1 MRKLKLYTADRMPE
15 SLTNLTYSGRFT
27 VTDMTD
33 AAEDSTDGA
42 QLVNRLRGLGLT
54 DRMEVARETDTYTR
68 IRITDCWGNE
78 HYLEARKD

>member
-1 MRKLKLYTADRMPE
+1 MNKLKLYTANRMLE

-27 VTDMTD
+27 VTDMID
-33 AAEDSTDGA
+33 ATEDSATGA

-68 IRITDCWGNE
+68 IRITDCWGNI

>member
-1 MRKLKLYTADRMPE
+1 MNKLKLYTANRMPE

-27 VTDMTD
+27 VTDMID
-33 AAEDSTDGA
+33 ATEDSANGA

>member
-1 MRKLKLYTADRMPE
+1 MNKLKLYTANRMLE

-27 VTDMTD
+27 VTDMID
-33 AAEDSTDGA
+33 ATEDSANGA

-78 HYLEARKD
+78 HYLEAKKD

>member
-1 MRKLKLYTADRMPE
+1 MNKLKLYTANRMPE

-27 VTDMTD
+27 VTDMID
-33 AAEDSTDGA
+33 ATEDSANGA

-78 HYLEARKD
+78 HYLEAKKD